1 MRILKIEYNEK
12 FYYVLTTYINYLRLK
27 RHFKGTKTKIK
38 KLKSLTYNAAE
49 IDIWWHEKKELIYVT
64 VKGLL
69 IEV

>member
-1 MRILKIEYNEK
+1 MRILKVEYNEK

-49 IDIWWHEKKELIYVT
+49 IDI
-64 VKGLL
+64 
-69 IEV
+69 